1 MEFFGSALGIIV
13 IIAAVVGLWLILV
26 FNGLIKNRNR
36 TEEAWSDIEVQL
48 KRRYDLIPNLVNTVK
63 GYATHE
69 EGVFVKVTEARAKA
83 MSANTMA
90 EHAAAEN
97 MLTDTLKSL
106 FAVAEN
112 YPALKASD
120 NFGHLQRELVD
131 AEDKISA
138 SRRFYNSQAREFNT
152 KLQVFPT
159 NMVGGLLGFSKF
171 SYYDA
176 PAESEKEVHV
186 KF

>member
-1 MEFFGSALGIIV
+1 MPVLGIIF
-13 IIAAVVGLWLILV
+13 IVVAILGLWLIAA
-26 FNGLIKNRNR
+26 FNGLIRGKNR

-63 GYATHE
+63 GYAAHE
-69 EGVFVKVTEARAKA
+69 EGVFVKVTEARTAA
-83 MSANTMA
+83 MAAGNMK
-90 EHAAAEN
+90 EHVAAEN
-97 MLTDTLKSL
+97 MLSQSLKSL

-112 YPALKASD
+112 YPALQAAD
-120 NFGHLQRELVD
+120 NFLHLQKELVD

-138 SRRFYNSQAREFNT
+138 ARRFFNGQARDFNI

-159 NMVGGLLGFSKF
+159 NLVGHSLGFDKF
-171 SYYDA
+171 PFFDA
-176 PAESEKEVHV
+176 PAEADQPVEV